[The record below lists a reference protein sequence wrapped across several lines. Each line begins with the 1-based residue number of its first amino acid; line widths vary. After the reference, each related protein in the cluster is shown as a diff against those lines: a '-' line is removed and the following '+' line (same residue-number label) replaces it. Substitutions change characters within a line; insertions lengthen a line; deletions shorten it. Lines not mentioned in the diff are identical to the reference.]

1 MLALALGLEGN
12 SSPRRRTPPP
22 RCPNVAA
29 SGPSGGCQ
37 APLPEKMIGDYAEPD
52 EKAKRCAD
60 EKEACVRGYGSRP
73 ASTIR
78 LIAHT

>member
-1 MLALALGLEGN
+1 
-12 SSPRRRTPPP
+12 
-22 RCPNVAA
+22 
-29 SGPSGGCQ
+29 
-37 APLPEKMIGDYAEPD
+37 MIGDYAEPD